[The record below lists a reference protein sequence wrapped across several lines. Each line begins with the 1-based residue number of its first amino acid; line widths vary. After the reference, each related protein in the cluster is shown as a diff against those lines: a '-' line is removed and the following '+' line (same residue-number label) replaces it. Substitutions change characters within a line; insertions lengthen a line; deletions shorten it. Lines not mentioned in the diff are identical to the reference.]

1 MNKLRIQVWIEIAIC
16 AGIALFLDVV
26 VPTPSFAFV
35 ISIKMLPII
44 ILSLRRGLLAGV
56 IGGFIWGLLQFV
68 IGDAFILSVLQFII
82 EYFVAFALVG
92 LAGIFSNRMQNL
104 LRDQPSNYRIQA
116 LIASLALIIGSFA
129 RYVIHFIAGVWF
141 WSAYAPEG
149 QGAGLYS
156 LLVNGGAFLSET
168 LTTLVAI
175 ILLTRFFGQLIKV
188 NESVTY

>member
-68 IGDAFILSVLQFII
+68 IGDAYILSIVQFIV

-92 LAGIFSNRMQNL
+92 LAGVLSGRMQTL
-104 LRDQPSNYRIQA
+104 LRDQPTNYKSQA
-116 LIASLALIIGSFA
+116 LVASGALIIGSFA
-129 RYVIHFIAGVWF
+129 RYIIHFIAGVWF
-141 WSAYAPEG
+141 WGAYAPEG
-149 QGAGLYS
+149 QGAVLYS
-156 LLVNGGAFLSET
+156 FLVNGGAFLSET
-168 LTTLVAI
+168 LTTLVALV
-175 ILLTRFFGQLIKV
+175 LLTRFFGQLV
-188 NESVTY
+188 RVSEDVSY